1 MFSAI
6 YIYIFL
12 QIKPNFS
19 LIKNHFLL
27 TNFYNDKQI
36 QESLKIIFKK
46 PLFIKLTI
54 KGVSQLVRAC
64 VCSPEV
70 TSLSLTNLR
79 VIGGLHGR

>member
-1 MFSAI
+1 MI
-6 YIYIFL
+6 NKY
-12 QIKPNFS
+12 KRV
-19 LIKNHFLL
+19 
-27 TNFYNDKQI
+27 
-36 QESLKIIFKK
+36 LKIILKK

-70 TSLSLTNLR
+70 TSLSPTNLR